1 MALGED
7 TCKQELVCF
16 KPTDV
21 LQTTVVNYSE
31 LICTK
36 LTVNLQPIRQI
47 RILVIKRINGIPLS
61 QNFLLF

>member
-1 MALGED
+1 MTLGEN

-16 KPTDV
+16 KPTDL
-21 LQTTVVNYSE
+21 LQTTVVKYSE

-36 LTVNLQPIRQI
+36 LTVNLQPIYQT
-47 RILVIKRINGIPLS
+47 RILVIKRINGILLS